1 MCASLLL
8 PAATKAALAPGVI
21 GMMNAQFA
29 MSALT
34 IGAQYIGQQKQAD
47 ALYEHQ
53 ERQGERQRQI
63 AADAARHQYMGLLKR
78 QSQAKEAAAQDVQS
92 ALSKTMQAN
101 AAARVAAA
109 AGGVSGASVDEGIS
123 EFGRQFEQ
131 YTANRMTNLSWEE
144 DQILSSMAGVE
155 AQQAG
160 RFEASI
166 GNPIAQPGVLGALG
180 QLGAAAF
187 DAAGF
192 WGTQT
197 R

>member
-1 MCASLLL
+1 MCL
-8 PAATKAALAPGVI
+8 PQAIATAAGMKLSGAALA
-21 GMMNAQFA
+21 MANAQFA

-34 IGAQYIGQQKQAD
+34 IGAQFLGQQKQAD

-53 ERQGERQRQI
+53 ERQGQRQRQI

-101 AAARVAAA
+101 AAGRVAAA
-109 AGGVSGASVDEGIS
+109 AGGVSGASVDDGIS

-160 RFEASI
+160 RVEASI
-166 GNPIAQPGVLGALG
+166 GNPIAQPNIFGALT
-180 QLGAAAF
+180 QMGASAF

-192 WGTQT
+192 WGTQV
-197 R
+197 

>member
-8 PAATKAALAPGVI
+8 TEATKAALSSGAI
-21 GMMNAQFA
+21 AMMNAQFA
-29 MSALT
+29 MSALS
-34 IGAQYIGQQKQAD
+34 IGAQFIGQQKQAD

-109 AGGVSGASVDEGIS
+109 AGGVTGASVDEGIS

-160 RFEASI
+160 RVEASI
-166 GNPIAQPGVLGALG
+166 GNPIAQPNVIGALS
-180 QLGAAAF
+180 QMGAAAF

-192 WGTQT
+192 WGTQV
-197 R
+197 